1 MNTWAILWVWQLSS
15 HFYYKNLAQ
24 IFPTK
29 LSKLGAIPG
38 GIIHPLSGFVVGK
51 FWWWPCAV
59 TNMTV
64 TVIRKE
70 SPAVTHNQRSKP
82 QLSLSFTLTVFLIQH
97 FPSLGLRIEPTAS
110 HGWNEDQSIVI
121 APGTQVPWNNTGLHL
136 YAHRHQRRQDSRHSW
151 TFMCSSVLQGREV
164 GGGWIELG

>member
-1 MNTWAILWVWQLSS
+1 MYLTNEYLGNSVVWQLSS

-29 LSKLGAIPG
+29 LSKLGAISG
-38 GIIHPLSGFVVGK
+38 GIMHPLSGFIVGK
-51 FWWWPCAV
+51 FWWWLCAV

-70 SPAVTHNQRSKP
+70 SPAVTHNHRSKP

-121 APGTQVPWNNTGLHL
+121 APGHRYPGTTLVYTSMHTDIREDKTPGIVGLSSAHL
-136 YAHRHQRRQDSRHSW
+136 RYK
-151 TFMCSSVLQGREV
+151 VEK
-164 GGGWIELG
+164 